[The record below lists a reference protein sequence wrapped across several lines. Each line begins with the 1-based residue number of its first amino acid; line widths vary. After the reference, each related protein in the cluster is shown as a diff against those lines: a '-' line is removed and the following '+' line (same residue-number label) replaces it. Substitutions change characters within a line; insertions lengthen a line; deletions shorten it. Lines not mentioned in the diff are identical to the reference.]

1 MLESISDSEWMY
13 LLDSVLYSKIMT
25 KKEAD
30 NFVKRIS
37 LWLGKDFSKLTGYR
51 YKMKG
56 QPFLYGNE
64 NTENIGHI
72 ESQVLKQVYLIRKA
86 IFKGEK
92 VKFYFKCV

>member
-1 MLESISDSEWMY
+1 
-13 LLDSVLYSKIMT
+13 MT
-25 KKEAD
+25 GTAIKE
-30 NFVKRIS
+30 N
-37 LWLGKDFSKLTGYR
+37 
-51 YKMKG
+51 G

-92 VKFYFKCV
+92 VKFTLNVYKYVNNEVKLVPCGKTDRICSPLEVIYSNGRILYVGIRFQDGEK